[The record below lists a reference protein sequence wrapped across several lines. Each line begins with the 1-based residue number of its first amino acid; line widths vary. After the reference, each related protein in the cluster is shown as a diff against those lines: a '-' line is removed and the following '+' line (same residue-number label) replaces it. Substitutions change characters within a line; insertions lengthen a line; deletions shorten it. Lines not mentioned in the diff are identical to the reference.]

1 LTPSTDGPGPNAAVP
16 VGNVTISYSYTGLY
30 ISNAQIAVFGT
41 GSSSTPVF
49 QTSAYTPGTGV
60 ESNSTT
66 WTSVQPGAY
75 QIVLTLT
82 TPYQNNT
89 TSEWINV
96 TAAHT
101 NIYHNGSKGLVP
113 LFGLSITTVVTSL
126 AVIGAIVGLLLAAF
140 VAPTLLGSG
149 PKGPDSDETKGPGS
163 GTAAAD
169 GSTML
174 TCPICQDTFESQSA
188 LDQHSAVIH
197 GQSK

>member
-1 LTPSTDGPGPNAAVP
+1 V
-16 VGNVTISYSYTGLY
+16 Y
-30 ISNAQIAVFGT
+30 GT

-101 NIYHNGSKGLVP
+101 NIYHNGSKTQVP

-140 VAPTLLGSG
+140 VAPTLLGNG
-149 PKGPDSDETKGPGS
+149 PKGPDSDETKGS
-163 GTAAAD
+163 GGGTVAAD